1 MQNNTPIILSFL
13 LLFVHVTSANRI
25 NIQQYNKPEGSASST
40 NTPVVLWHGM
50 GDTCCNPLSMG
61 YIAEMITSALP
72 GTYLYSVE
80 VGDSVADDEEN
91 GFLMN
96 VNEQIDMMCDVLG
109 ADPNLKYGFNA
120 IGFSQGGQFLRGYV
134 ERCNNPP
141 VHNLISIGGQH
152 QGVYGFPKCP
162 GVNYTMCNYVR
173 ELLDIGAYNEWVQS
187 FLVQAE
193 YWHDPFNE
201 EEYISDCV
209 FMPDIN
215 NYGPTKNA
223 TYKENL
229 ISLNKFVMVKFTL
242 DTMVQP
248 IDSEWFGFYIPGQ
261 DDEILPLQQSAIYT
275 EDWIG
280 LQTLD
285 NSSRLEFLSV
295 VGDHLQF
302 TDQWFNDTIIFG
314 YLNNTIMDVATKI
327 KSHF

>member
-152 QGVYGFPKCP
+152 QG
-162 GVNYTMCNYVR
+162 TI
-173 ELLDIGAYNEWVQS
+173 D
-187 FLVQAE
+187 
-193 YWHDPFNE
+193 
-201 EEYISDCV
+201 
-209 FMPDIN
+209 
-215 NYGPTKNA
+215 
-223 TYKENL
+223 
-229 ISLNKFVMVKFTL
+229 TL
-242 DTMVQP
+242 
-248 IDSEWFGFYIPGQ
+248 
-261 DDEILPLQQSAIYT
+261 
-275 EDWIG
+275 
-280 LQTLD
+280 
-285 NSSRLEFLSV
+285 
-295 VGDHLQF
+295 
-302 TDQWFNDTIIFG
+302 
-314 YLNNTIMDVATKI
+314 LNNMC
-327 KSHF
+327 KSNTDRCLWIS